1 MSDTVRVIV
10 SMGVRKTAA
19 KSTPLNSMLRLS
31 FCALLVFSP
40 SGFAADSGDEK
51 SSVIRVA
58 ISRNTAQF
66 RLKTSGDVYALELK
80 TGQKYM
86 LLGRSAYDIKFIS
99 PTRLAVAGATLQS
112 PVKLLAADG
121 GERITLN
128 GRFYKGDIYIQT
140 AVDEKLEVIEHLS
153 LEDYLCGVLP
163 KEMSPDWPLEA
174 LKAQAVA
181 SRTYALK
188 NVNPKK
194 DYDMTDGVDTQVYIG
209 ASGVNARIIDAVNST
224 RGEVLKYKGRLL
236 TAFFHACC
244 GGATT
249 GPGSVWGEDAV
260 KPLSGA
266 KDPFCSPSRH
276 YKWDFYATTRDLLTF
291 IQKQGSSALK
301 IKGVSVYKR
310 DRSGRAVRLRFVT
323 DRGSFTVKTS
333 DLRKAFG
340 SYDIKSTLITR
351 LTRSNGGYE
360 FTGRGWGHGVGMCQ
374 EGAKF
379 MAYKGRDYKKILRQY
394 YPGTSIGD
402 IN

>member
-1 MSDTVRVIV
+1 
-10 SMGVRKTAA
+10 
-19 KSTPLNSMLRLS
+19 MLRLF
-31 FCALLVFSP
+31 FCALLVLSP
-40 SGFAADSGDEK
+40 FGFAADSGDGN
-51 SSVIRVA
+51 SAVIRVA

-66 RLKTSGDVYALELK
+66 RLKTSGNAYALEIK

-86 LLGRSAYDIKFIS
+86 LLGKSAYDIKFIS

-121 GERITLN
+121 GERVTLN

-140 AVDEKLEVIEHLS
+140 AADDKLEVIEHLS
-153 LEDYLCGVLP
+153 IEDYLCGVLP

-188 NVNPKK
+188 SVNPKK
-194 DYDMTDGVDTQVYIG
+194 DYDITDGVEMQIYIG

-224 RGEVLKYKGRLL
+224 RGEVLKYKGSLL

-244 GGATT
+244 GGHTA
-249 GPGSVWGEDAV
+249 SASSAWGEDAV
-260 KPLSGA
+260 KPLSGV
-266 KDPFCSPSRH
+266 KDPFCSPSH
-276 YKWDFYATTRDLLTF
+276 QYKWDFYATTRDLLAF
-291 IQKQGSSALK
+291 IQKQGASALK
-301 IKGVSVYKR
+301 IKGIRIYKR
-310 DRSGRAVRLRFVT
+310 DRSGRAVTLRFVT
-323 DRGSFTVKTS
+323 DSGSFSVRTS

-340 SYDIKSTLITR
+340 THDIKSTLITR
-351 LTRSNGGYE
+351 ITPLNGGYE

-379 MAYKGRDYKKILRQY
+379 MAHKGRDYKKILRQY
-394 YPGTSIGD
+394 YPGASITD
-402 IN
+402 VYD